1 MTDAELAEA
10 LKALGMDA
18 ASYRALPLLP
28 LVQVAWADGRVQD
41 AERELILSL
50 AAQRYGLEEEGMR
63 LLRNWLHHAPSS
75 QYVARGREAL
85 LGLCERQGFGGREHL
100 ADVITFAKDVARAA
114 GGFFGLASISS
125 EEALAIDVIAQA
137 LHIEHDRPWVAPEDP
152 TFIPSDADLHAEGP
166 PPEIVFHAEKHAP
179 IVSRGTLV
187 KYDELKGEQSCPVTS
202 EGVSVGRAREN
213 HIQISYDAQV
223 SRKHCEL
230 VERGGRFYL
239 RDLRSTGGTWV
250 NGERVLER
258 RLLGGEKIS
267 VGSSTFLFQLS
278 PEDPGT

>member
-10 LKALGMDA
+10 LKALGMDS

-28 LVQVAWADGRVQD
+28 LVQVAWADGRVQE

-50 AAQRYGLEEEGMR
+50 AGHRYLLEEEGTRM
-63 LLRNWLHHAPSS
+63 LRNWLHHPPSS

-85 LGLCERQGFGGREHL
+85 LGLCDRQGFGGREHL
-100 ADVITFAKDVARAA
+100 ADVISFAKDVARAA

-125 EEALAIDVIAQA
+125 EEASAIDVIANA

-166 PPEIVFHAEKHAP
+166 PPEIVFHSEQPVAL
-179 IVSRGTLV
+179 SRGTLV

-202 EGVSVGRAREN
+202 EGVTVGRAREN

-223 SRKHCEL
+223 SRKHCEII
-230 VERGGRFYL
+230 ERGGRFYV
-239 RDLRSTGGTWV
+239 RDLHSTGGTWV

-267 VGSSTFLFQLS
+267 VGSSTFFFQLS
-278 PEDPGT
+278 PDD